1 MSKRE
6 YDMYELVGQ
15 SKGDYICKVTD
26 SDGGWYIIPAYPWNR
41 LSIGFMG
48 WPKTLLE
55 GVCMKD
61 AVFCT
66 ESLVI
71 ESRIEVG
78 GWGFMGVTKED
89 AQLFYDYFM
98 KDQEESLAKYSKDEQ
113 NKIYRSI
120 EIITIDDAEKQ
131 ASEYKSKEASNSN

>member
-6 YDMYELVGQ
+6 YDMYKLVGQ
-15 SKGDYICKVTD
+15 CTGDYICKVTD
-26 SDGGWYIIPAYPWNR
+26 SDGEWYIIPAYPWNS
-41 LSIGFMG
+41 LSIGFMF
-48 WPKTLLE
+48 PARTLLE
-55 GVCMKD
+55 GICMKD

-71 ESRIEVG
+71 ESSIELG

-113 NKIYRSI
+113 KKIYRSI
-120 EIITIDDAEKQ
+120 EIITVDDAEKQ
-131 ASEYKSKEASNSN
+131 ASEYKSKGNKND